1 MSTGSNMIDSL
12 HNQMPSVF
20 NTRLNPTWN
29 ALIEAIGSGDRDTLA
44 LIEAVREQFFIK
56 TAKRPYIDRLGA
68 ANLVQRPRFIGMDDT
83 SFRKFIPIVAYNPKQ
98 VKLIMDDLLD
108 VFFFKDATTSFAVT
122 TLSAPFTLKDKW
134 ELEYEVDSDKAER
147 IEFRAEEF
155 VDISNAKA
163 DEIVAA
169 INRQA
174 SSSYAIAFQD
184 GITKKTTIRIFTT
197 TIGSKGAVTITGGR
211 ANIGLQFEGY
221 NSEAGAG
228 VNTEW
233 HITKSGETVTM
244 TFTGNGGSP
253 KLEAISAGDVVIIDR
268 GNNGICSLPINTTQL
283 TCIENN
289 GVWGQNT
296 GSFLIEQVDVISNSI
311 KFKNLLALPETFS
324 ISSGNDVKF
333 MSLVKNSV
341 YLKDRRAVVWQ
352 VSPGEIIIEMPPTP
366 PVVKRNRKGAAHIN
380 GATSSVI
387 SFNRLTSSIQISNY
401 DSFPT
406 SEAQFFFIPEN
417 EIQTYFPVEG
427 DTTIFK
433 YNSRLSSDLPIYT
446 YTSRVDGLL
455 QGITPSLPIEA
466 SLNQFM
472 LVSAN
477 RDSDNIITVTTTA
490 NHNYQIG
497 DAVII
502 NDAVLG
508 SGLGADVN
516 GTWPIVEI
524 LSPTSFKVYSF
535 SGSLGSR
542 ESTGG
547 NVRMEKPASSTSG
560 GLIILRSSQTD
571 PRKLGPYLWGESD
584 FILSSLT
591 TKLQSN
597 ITAGLTKKNIEVLP
611 NDIPDAEGQLIFD
624 FGTERQE
631 GPVRYFF
638 KPSETT
644 ISVDPSYVFNNDH
657 SAGSSVTMIRRRG
670 SIKFQ
675 GFGAERAP
683 YITDPAAARESLKEL
698 MQRVK
703 SVGIFLNFIIRYPQ
717 QYYSTIDVYSSGI
730 DPG

>member
-1 MSTGSNMIDSL
+1 
-12 HNQMPSVF
+12 
-20 NTRLNPTWN
+20 
-29 ALIEAIGSGDRDTLA
+29 
-44 LIEAVREQFFIK
+44 
-56 TAKRPYIDRLGA
+56 
-68 ANLVQRPRFIGMDDT
+68 
-83 SFRKFIPIVAYNPKQ
+83 
-98 VKLIMDDLLD
+98 MDDLLD

-122 TLSAPFTLKDKW
+122 TLSAPFILKDKW

-155 VDISNAKA
+155 VDINNAKA
-163 DEIVAA
+163 DEVVAA

-184 GITKKTTIRIFTT
+184 GITKKTTIRIFTN

-233 HITKSGETVTM
+233 QITKSGETVTM

-253 KLEAISAGDVVIIDR
+253 KLEAVSAGDIVIIDR
-268 GNNGICSLPINTTQL
+268 GNTGICSLPINTTQL
-283 TCIENN
+283 TCIEN
-289 GVWGQNT
+289 GGIWGQNT
-296 GSFLIEQVDVISNSI
+296 GSFLIEQVDVINNSI

-387 SFNRLTSSIQISNY
+387 SFNRSASNMQISNY

-406 SEAQFFFIPEN
+406 NGAQFFFIPEN
-417 EIQTYFPVEG
+417 EIQTYFPTEG
-427 DTTIFK
+427 DTTIFR
-433 YNSRLSSDLPIYT
+433 YSSRLSSDLPIYT

-466 SLNQFM
+466 SLNEFM

-477 RDSDNIITVTTTA
+477 RDSDNIITVTTTS
-490 NHNYQIG
+490 NHNYQVG
-497 DAVII
+497 DNIII

-508 SGLGADVN
+508 DGLGADVN

-524 LSPTSFKVYSF
+524 LGPTSFKVYSF

-547 NVRMEKPASSTSG
+547 SVRMEKPASSTSS
-560 GLIILRSSQTD
+560 GLVILRSAQSD

-591 TKLQSN
+591 TKLQSS

-638 KPSETT
+638 KPSEST
-644 ISVDPSYVFNNDH
+644 ISIDPSYVFNNDH